1 MPNSQGVT
9 GFETRVRNT
18 FKIFKSG
25 YYRKHGNTSDLESFN
40 DEVWLPLAGMFSIPV
55 RQVKD
60 IVQTK
65 EYFGGGPDA

>member
-1 MPNSQGVT
+1 MAIEQ
-9 GFETRVRNT
+9 RVQSY
-18 FKIFKSG
+18 FKVLKNA
-25 YYRKHGNTSDLESFN
+25 YYVKHGNVSDAESFN
-40 DEVWLPLAGMFSIPV
+40 KEVWLVLAGMFSIPV